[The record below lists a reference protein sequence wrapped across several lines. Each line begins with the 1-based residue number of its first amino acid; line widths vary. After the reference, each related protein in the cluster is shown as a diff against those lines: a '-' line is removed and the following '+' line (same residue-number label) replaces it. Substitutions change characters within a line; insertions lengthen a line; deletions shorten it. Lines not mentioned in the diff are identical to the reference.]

1 MSNVVEFKKKTV
13 EPKGSAELFDMQ
25 VYMDADGYYEVF
37 MQIDESTDNWEVYMA
52 MEAACAKFASDHGY
66 MVVEYDEEDEDA
78 SSTD

>member
-1 MSNVVEFKKKTV
+1 MSNVVEFKKKTI
-13 EPKGSAELFDMQ
+13 EPKGSMELFDMQ

-66 MVVEYDEEDEDA
+66 ITIEVEDEDA

>member
-66 MVVEYDEEDEDA
+66 MVPVEIEDEDA